1 LKKILFTKW
10 TVVIS
15 IFIIFGTIFYVT
27 NGKNKNDNEKATV
40 ETVDTKTFKTKLQ
53 PKIKELTTNYNDI
66 IEKDWLPA
74 WEEMNTNGDSVDRN
88 KLLVTMSAV
97 SKQYETLMNEI
108 DTIKIEEN
116 ITDIHIQKQLIQF
129 TTQFKSAS
137 NYMKNAADLI
147 IDKYNNSTP
156 ANEIIEN
163 TKQALGLADQHI
175 VIALSTLNE
184 IKDKLGISKK

>member
-1 LKKILFTKW
+1 MKKLFFTKW
-10 TVVIS
+10 TVVIF

-27 NGKNKNDNEKATV
+27 NVKNNNEKVTV
-40 ETVDTKTFKTKLQ
+40 ETVDTKTFKAKLQ
-53 PKIKELTTNYNDI
+53 PKINELTTNYNDI

-74 WEEMNTNGDSVDRN
+74 WEEINTNGDAVDRN

-97 SKQYETLMNEI
+97 SKQYETIMKEI

-116 ITDIHIQKQLIQF
+116 ITDIHIQEQLIQF
-129 TTQFKSAS
+129 TTQFKAAS
-137 NYMKNAADLI
+137 NFMKNAADLI

-156 ANEIIEN
+156 ANEIIEE

-184 IKDKLGISKK
+184 IEDKLGLSKK

>member
-1 LKKILFTKW
+1 MQKLLFTKW

-27 NGKNKNDNEKATV
+27 NVNNNSEKATV
-40 ETVDTKTFKTKLQ
+40 ETAETKTFKTKLQ
-53 PKIKELTTNYNDI
+53 PKINELTTHYNDI
-66 IEKDWLPA
+66 IEKDWLPV
-74 WEEMNTNGDSVDRN
+74 WEEINTNGDSVDRN

-97 SKQYETLMNEI
+97 SKQYETIMNEI
-108 DTIKIEEN
+108 DTLKIEEN
-116 ITDIHIQKQLIQF
+116 ITDIDIQKQLLQF

-137 NYMKNAADLI
+137 NFMKNAANLI
-147 IDKYNNSTP
+147 IDGANNSTP
-156 ANEIIEN
+156 TNETIEK

-184 IKDKLGISKK
+184 VEDKLGLTKK

>member
-1 LKKILFTKW
+1 MQKLLFTKW

-27 NGKNKNDNEKATV
+27 NVKNNNEKATV
-40 ETVDTKTFKTKLQ
+40 ETADTKTFKTKLQ
-53 PKIKELTTNYNDI
+53 PKINELTTHYNDI

-74 WEEMNTNGDSVDRN
+74 WEEINTNGDSVDRN

-97 SKQYETLMNEI
+97 SKQYETIMNEI
-108 DTIKIEEN
+108 DTLKIEEN
-116 ITDIHIQKQLIQF
+116 IADIDIQKQLIQF
-129 TTQFKSAS
+129 TPQFKSAS
-137 NYMKNAADLI
+137 NFMKNAANLI
-147 IDKYNNSTP
+147 IDGANNSTP
-156 ANEIIEN
+156 TDETIEK

-184 IKDKLGISKK
+184 VEDKLGLTKK